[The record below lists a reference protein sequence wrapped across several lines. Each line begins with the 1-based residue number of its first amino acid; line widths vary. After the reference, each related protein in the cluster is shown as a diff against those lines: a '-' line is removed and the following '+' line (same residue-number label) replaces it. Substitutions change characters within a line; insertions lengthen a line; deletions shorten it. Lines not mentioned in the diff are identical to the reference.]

1 MKIFVSAL
9 LLVLLTLVSGCA
21 SNQTGAVMP
30 GADLGSIKKYY
41 VVHLP
46 ADNRGVNKMIA
57 DNLVAR
63 GCEATTGE
71 AVNVPADAQALVTYQ
86 DKWMWDITMYMIKLD
101 VQFRKPQND
110 MPLAT
115 GTSIRTSLVRKSAP
129 EMVKE
134 VLDQIFT
141 KVQPA
146 TTPPMGNK

>member
-1 MKIFVSAL
+1 MKIFVSTL
-9 LLVLLTLVSGCA
+9 LLVMLAMVSGCA

-30 GADLGSIKKYY
+30 GADIGSIKKYY

-46 ADNRGVNKMIA
+46 ADSRGVNKLIA
-57 DNLVAR
+57 DDLVAR
-63 GCEATTGE
+63 GYEATTGE

-86 DKWMWDITMYMIKLD
+86 DKWMWDITMYMIKLE
-101 VQFRKPQND
+101 VQFRKPQSD

-115 GTSIRTSLVRKSAP
+115 GTSLRTSLVRKSSA

-134 VLDQIFT
+134 VLNQIFA

-146 TTPPMGNK
+146 TTPALGNK

>member
-1 MKIFVSAL
+1 MKISVSAL
-9 LLVLLTLVSGCA
+9 LLVMLIMVSGCV
-21 SNQTGAVMP
+21 SNQNGAVMP
-30 GADLGSIKKYY
+30 GADIASIKKYY

-46 ADNRGVNKMIA
+46 ADSRGVNKLIA

-63 GCEATTGE
+63 GYEATTGE
-71 AVNVPADAQALVTYQ
+71 AVNVPADTQALVTYQ
-86 DKWMWDITMYMIKLD
+86 DKWMWDITMYMLKLD

-115 GTSIRTSLVRKSAP
+115 GTSTRTSLVRKSSE

-134 VLDQIFT
+134 VLDQIFA

-146 TTPPMGNK
+146 TTPAMSNK